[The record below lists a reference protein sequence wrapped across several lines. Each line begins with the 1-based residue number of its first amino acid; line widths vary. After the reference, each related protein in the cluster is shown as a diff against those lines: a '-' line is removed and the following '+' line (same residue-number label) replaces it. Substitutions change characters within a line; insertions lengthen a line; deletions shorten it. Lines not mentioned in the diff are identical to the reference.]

1 MLSLVAS
8 SGGERLHRDPIFQ
21 IAGADH
27 PENLELFERQDVG
40 FAASCSAAALAVVL
54 GILAVVGQRTAVV
67 VPVFRSVVLPQARTG
82 VCLIPGLPGGIVWM
96 WRRVCVGCVTRD
108 SVCE

>member
-1 MLSLVAS
+1 MLSLVA
-8 SGGERLHRDPIFQ
+8 GARGERLHRDPIFQ